1 MKAIQEN
8 KPEKLSNLE
17 NLNKIT
23 NSSLGNGYGGAR
35 LNAGRKPNKDKAM
48 IRKMKAKIEKHGL
61 GMEVANGKK
70 QTRIEI
76 LLTVLFRE
84 GAKGSVA
91 AIKEYFDRQVGKSK
105 ESIEL
110 GNSEDRAFQ
119 VNITTV
125 GDKQNG
131 NKLGTNQKTK

>member
-1 MKAIQEN
+1 MKATLEN
-8 KPEKLSNLE
+8 KPEKSSNLE

-23 NSSLGNGYGGAR
+23 NSSSGNGYGGAR

-48 IRKMKAKIEKHGL
+48 IKKMKAKIEKHGL
-61 GMEVANGKK
+61 GTEVINGKK
-70 QTRIEI
+70 QSRIEI

-84 GAKGSVA
+84 GAKGSVS
-91 AIKEYFDRQVGKSK
+91 AIKEYLDRQVGKAK
-105 ESIEL
+105 ERIEL
-110 GNSEDRAFQ
+110 GSPEDRAFQ